1 MSDKYGFGDSRLKTI
16 TQSIS
21 GVSTCGPQVIPQHRE
36 GYKFSEKHKASRMST
51 GQRSNVR

>member
-1 MSDKYGFGDSRLKTI
+1 MSEKYGFGDSRLKTI

-21 GVSTCGPQVIPQHRE
+21 GVSTCGPQVVPQHRE
-36 GYKFSEKHKASRMST
+36 GYKFSEKHKASRMSA